1 MFKNLLFIAFCLLLV
16 SCGSQPES
24 DQVGILSHNFQYNF
38 SKNPEFTMDSTIQKF
53 DATLYLYSD
62 FPGNTQLTIKL
73 VGTESKKAYMVQL
86 FEKDTL
92 SPILLADTP
101 MVSFNP
107 ILALDTTELAYTSLL
122 PFDLDSFKANF
133 NGYLIVYFQ
142 GQDTLKNSNLLIK
155 GKIGN

>member
-1 MFKNLLFIAFCLLLV
+1 MHKNLLFIALSLLFI

-24 DQVGILSHNFQYNF
+24 DQVGILSNNFQYIF
-38 SKNPEFTMDSTIQKF
+38 SKNPDFIMDTTIQKF
-53 DATLYLYSD
+53 DAILYLYSD
-62 FPGNTQLTIKL
+62 FPGNTQFTIKL
-73 VGTESKKAYMVQL
+73 DGTEPSKAYMVQL

-101 MVSFNP
+101 MISFNP

-133 NGYLIVYFQ
+133 NGYLVVYFQ

>member
-1 MFKNLLFIAFCLLLV
+1 MYKNLLFIALSLLLI

-24 DQVGILSHNFQYNF
+24 DQVSFLSNDFQYIF
-38 SKNPEFTMDSTIQKF
+38 SKNPDFTLDTTIQKF
-53 DATLYLYSD
+53 DATLYLHSD
-62 FPGNTQLTIKL
+62 FPGNTQFTIKL
-73 VGTESKKAYMVQL
+73 DGTESSKAYMVQL

-92 SPILLADTP
+92 GSILLSDTP

-107 ILALDTTELAYTSLL
+107 ILALDTTELAYTTLL
-122 PFDLDSFKANF
+122 PYDLDSFKANF
-133 NGYLIVYFQ
+133 NGYLVVYYQ